1 MTQKKKKKW
10 WDWLGSTWGH
20 GSCALFFYISMVVLI
35 NGTVARNINEYG
47 GYVPVAANS
56 YNRGGEVPA
65 PPDRGCSK
73 INHCHGNP
81 GY

>member
-1 MTQKKKKKW
+1 
-10 WDWLGSTWGH
+10 
-20 GSCALFFYISMVVLI
+20 MVVLI

-81 GY
+81 GYQIN